1 MILIHVHGVLH
12 LRRRK
17 KQSKRSTKRT
27 TPATPSSSKI
37 ADAADT
43 ADKATPTSDPTDDE
57 SMDTSPDSL
66 SFPFELTDA
75 QVQSLNKLTA
85 EEWLQHCQKVRAN
98 APRTEPEVDRF
109 LSLPIEEIV

>member
-1 MILIHVHGVLH
+1 MTI
-12 LRRRK
+12 
-17 KQSKRSTKRT
+17 
-27 TPATPSSSKI
+27 TPATPSSSTI
-37 ADAADT
+37 DVTADT
-43 ADKATPTSDPTDDE
+43 ADKATPISDPSNDV

-98 APRTEPEVDRF
+98 APRTKPEVDDF
-109 LSLPIEEIV
+109 LSLPIEEIVRIFRAEVKH